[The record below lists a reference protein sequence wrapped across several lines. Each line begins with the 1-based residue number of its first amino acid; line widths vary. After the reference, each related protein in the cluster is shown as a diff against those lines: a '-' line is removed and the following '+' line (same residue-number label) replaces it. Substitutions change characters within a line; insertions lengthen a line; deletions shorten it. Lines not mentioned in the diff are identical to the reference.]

1 MKVSISRKIN
11 FFDIGTDYRITLAS
25 LFRVLQEASSK
36 HSDDAENAMTAADC
50 RWILNRMAARVDR
63 YPAYGETVTAVTWHR
78 GSKGYKAFRDYEL
91 YANGDRLAAATSV
104 WLYYDMNARR
114 LLKVPTDTAEIYGI
128 QTETATGID
137 ITGWKPDSG
146 FAPDFTTCI
155 TTRPTDYDPLH
166 HVNNAV
172 YYEYLISLL
181 CRGGLDP
188 MRIASVTLQ
197 YQKEIGQEIDAV
209 QAGCSLSDR
218 QGLFKIYSDDTVF
231 ASGDFE
237 YV

>member
-36 HSDDAENAMTAADC
+36 HSDDAENAMTAESC
-50 RWILNRMAARVDR
+50 RWILNRMAAQVDR
-63 YPAYGETVTAVTWHR
+63 YPTYGETVTAVTWHR

-91 YANGDRLAAATSV
+91 YANGERLAAATSV

-114 LLKVPTDTAEIYGI
+114 LLKVPTDTGKIYGME
-128 QTETATGID
+128 TGTATAID
-137 ITGWKPDSG
+137 ITGWKPVTD
-146 FAPDFTTCI
+146 FAPDHKTHI

-166 HVNNAV
+166 HVNNVV
-172 YYEYLISLL
+172 YYDYLLSLL
-181 CRGGLDP
+181 RRSGMDP
-188 MRIASVTLQ
+188 GRVSSVTLQ
-197 YQKEIGQEIDAV
+197 YDKQIGQEIDAV
-209 QAGCSLSDR
+209 QAACSLSDHR
-218 QGLFKIYSDDTVF
+218 GVFKIYSDDTVF

-237 YV
+237 YK